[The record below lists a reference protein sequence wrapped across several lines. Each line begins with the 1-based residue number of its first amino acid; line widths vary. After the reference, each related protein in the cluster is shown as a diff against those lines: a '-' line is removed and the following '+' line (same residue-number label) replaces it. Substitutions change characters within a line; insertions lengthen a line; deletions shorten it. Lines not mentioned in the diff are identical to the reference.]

1 MTSDTQIPDDFT
13 LVPAGVGFADVLAP
27 LFVKQ
32 SEEETVLGMRV
43 EKNHLNGIN
52 ICHGG
57 VSMILA
63 DICCAWNIR
72 RRLDEGNA
80 PATLNLSFDFLSAA
94 KRGDWIE
101 THLDLIAV
109 KRRVGFAGGTVACG
123 EKTLVRFNGTFFIPE
138 PGRFT
143 MREGVRERFD
153 SLQIK

>member
-80 PATLNLSFDFLSAA
+80 PATLNLSFDFLSVA